1 MGAEKSRLEGA
12 SLSITFEGDMRAFD
26 AENPLTGTINIDTN
40 QAIPAYGIQLKL
52 ELIDMSKEVDYGDKG
67 QRYEH
72 IWKRRV
78 WEKNEMLYCFPG
90 NICNMGQ
97 SQVPFTF

>member
-1 MGAEKSRLEGA
+1 MGAEKSKLEGA
-12 SLSITFEGDMRAFD
+12 SMEVHFEGDMRAFD
-26 AENPLTGTINIDTN
+26 ANHPITGHITINTDK
-40 QAIPAYGIQLKL
+40 AIPAYSIQLKL
-52 ELIDMSKEVDYGDKG
+52 ELVDMSKEVDYGDKG

-90 NICNMGQ
+90 NLCNMGEQ
-97 SQVPFTF
+97 QVPFNF